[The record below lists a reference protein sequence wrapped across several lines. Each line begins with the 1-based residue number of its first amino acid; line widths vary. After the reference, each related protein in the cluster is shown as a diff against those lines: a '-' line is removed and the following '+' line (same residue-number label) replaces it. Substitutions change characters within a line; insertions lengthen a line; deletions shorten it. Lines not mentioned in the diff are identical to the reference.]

1 MIKNKNDNKLKNN
14 FFLKLKMSIEIPNRI
29 IKSNDKMIINNYV
42 IIERIGV
49 GSYGRIYKV
58 KKNNK
63 VYVLKEI
70 PVNKNVDNEKLES
83 VKNEAE
89 ILSSLNNKYIVKYY
103 ESFHL
108 SQNIYIV
115 MEYCEKGDLCTY
127 MSERQKNKKQSY
139 HFNEDFIWKLFIQIS
154 IGLYYIHSKK
164 ILHRDIKT
172 LNIFLTKDLNGKIGD
187 LGVAKVLE
195 GTNHAITFIGTPYYV
210 SPEMCQN
217 KPYNEKSDIWALGCI
232 LYELITFCHPF
243 TASNQAALFIKIL
256 HGNYTPLPEKTS
268 KDLVNMVKFILQ
280 KNYNKRPSMKD
291 IITSKSFIYHAKRLG
306 LENDLN
312 EVLDIQKNNTINSTT
327 SSINK
332 GINFKSNKIPKKT
345 TNLKIENN
353 KSTKLFL
360 NEDKINRNRLLK
372 RDNGTDRKIDKKN
385 IQKNL
390 QKDLN
395 SIEMTPRKNTR
406 LKTRDKKT
414 KNNLNLNNYYSNNN
428 KLVNINSKSKSKNE
442 LKFSSNSP
450 NNDIYKRNNYLNES
464 DSDLI
469 STSEFMNVLENTKKN
484 HSTRI
489 TLNDLFNFQF
499 GQEENKMDTTS
510 ATTSLLKLDNNAIL
524 SISEMYLIY
533 NSENNNNIK
542 GENYDKNFCELNDLC
557 DEFTEQEKKSKNVNF
572 VKRVPQ
578 LNYIEKIQ
586 QNKKEFKE
594 IRGMKK
600 YELIKNSEI
609 CKSEYEKCL
618 SEIKKY
624 SGIIN
629 LEKLRKSY
637 KNIKN
642 LTDEELNYVF
652 EDMVMKI
659 KQKLPK
665 NKAEKI
671 AEDLYNLIYY
681 ENKYDLIERTIKKNN
696 Q

>member
-1 MIKNKNDNKLKNN
+1 
-14 FFLKLKMSIEIPNRI
+14 MSIEIPNRI

-291 IITSKSFIYHAKRLG
+291 IITSKSFVYHAKRLG

-312 EVLDIQKNNTINSTT
+312 EVLDIQKNNTINSTA

-353 KSTKLFL
+353 KSTKLFI

-385 IQKNL
+385 IHKNL

-484 HSTRI
+484 QVTRI

-510 ATTSLLKLDNNAIL
+510 ATTSLLKSDNNALL

-557 DEFTEQEKKSKNVNF
+557 DEFTEQEKKNKNVNF
-572 VKRVPQ
+572 VKKVPQ

-594 IRGMKK
+594 IGGMKK

-609 CKSEYEKCL
+609 CKNEYEKCL

>member
-1 MIKNKNDNKLKNN
+1 
-14 FFLKLKMSIEIPNRI
+14 MSIEIPNRI

-291 IITSKSFIYHAKRLG
+291 IITSKSFVYHAKRLG

-312 EVLDIQKNNTINSTT
+312 EVLDIQKNNTINSTA

-332 GINFKSNKIPKKT
+332 GINFKSNKIPKK
-345 TNLKIENN
+345 NN
-353 KSTKLFL
+353 KFK
-360 NEDKINRNRLLK
+360 K
-372 RDNGTDRKIDKKN
+372 RK
-385 IQKNL
+385 
-390 QKDLN
+390 
-395 SIEMTPRKNTR
+395 
-406 LKTRDKKT
+406 
-414 KNNLNLNNYYSNNN
+414 
-428 KLVNINSKSKSKNE
+428 
-442 LKFSSNSP
+442 
-450 NNDIYKRNNYLNES
+450 
-464 DSDLI
+464 
-469 STSEFMNVLENTKKN
+469 
-484 HSTRI
+484 
-489 TLNDLFNFQF
+489 
-499 GQEENKMDTTS
+499 
-510 ATTSLLKLDNNAIL
+510 
-524 SISEMYLIY
+524 
-533 NSENNNNIK
+533 
-542 GENYDKNFCELNDLC
+542 
-557 DEFTEQEKKSKNVNF
+557 
-572 VKRVPQ
+572 
-578 LNYIEKIQ
+578 
-586 QNKKEFKE
+586 
-594 IRGMKK
+594 
-600 YELIKNSEI
+600 
-609 CKSEYEKCL
+609 
-618 SEIKKY
+618 
-624 SGIIN
+624 
-629 LEKLRKSY
+629 
-637 KNIKN
+637 
-642 LTDEELNYVF
+642 
-652 EDMVMKI
+652 
-659 KQKLPK
+659 
-665 NKAEKI
+665 
-671 AEDLYNLIYY
+671 
-681 ENKYDLIERTIKKNN
+681 
-696 Q
+696 

>member
-1 MIKNKNDNKLKNN
+1 
-14 FFLKLKMSIEIPNRI
+14 MSIEIPNRI

-594 IRGMKK
+594 IGGMKK

>member
-1 MIKNKNDNKLKNN
+1 
-14 FFLKLKMSIEIPNRI
+14 MSIEIPNRI
-29 IKSNDKMIINNYV
+29 SKSNEKMTINNYT

-63 VYVLKEI
+63 IYVLKEI
-70 PVNKNVDNEKLES
+70 PINKNVDNEKLES

-89 ILSSLNNKYIVKYY
+89 ILSSLNNKYIVKYF
-103 ESFHL
+103 ESFYL

-127 MSERQKNKKQSY
+127 MSERQKKQKQNY
-139 HFNEDFIWKLFIQIS
+139 HFDEDFIWKLFIQIS
-154 IGLYYIHSKK
+154 LGLYYIHSKK

-172 LNIFLTKDLNGKIGD
+172 LNIFLTKDLSGKIGD

-256 HGNYTPLPEKTS
+256 HGNYTPLPENTS

-291 IITSKSFIYHAKRLG
+291 IITSKSFIYHTKRLG

-312 EVLDIQKNNTINSTT
+312 EIFDIQKNNTINSTT

-332 GINFKSNKIPKKT
+332 NINARLNKIPKKT

-353 KSTKLFL
+353 KSTKLFV
-360 NEDKINRNRLLK
+360 NEDKTNRNRLLK
-372 RDNGTDRKIDKKN
+372 RENGTDRKVDKKN
-385 IQKNL
+385 IEKQIK
-390 QKDLN
+390 KDMN
-395 SIEMTPRKNTR
+395 SIEMTPKKSVR
-406 LKTRDKKT
+406 LKTRDKKSHI
-414 KNNLNLNNYYSNNN
+414 NLNIDNYYSSKN
-428 KLVNINSKSKSKNE
+428 KLKNIDSSTKNE
-442 LKFSSNSP
+442 IKISSNSP
-450 NNDIYKRNNYLNES
+450 NNDLYKRNNYLNES

-469 STSEFMNVLENTKKN
+469 STSEFINVLENKKKN
-484 HSTRI
+484 QTEKI
-489 TLNDLFNFQF
+489 TLNDLLNFQF

-533 NSENNNNIK
+533 NSENNSNSKN
-542 GENYDKNFCELNDLC
+542 ENCEKNFFELNDLC
-557 DEFTEQEKKSKNVNF
+557 DELTEQEKNSKNSNF
-572 VKRVPQ
+572 IKQVPH
-578 LNYIEKIQ
+578 LNYIERIHE
-586 QNKKEFKE
+586 NKKEFEK
-594 IRGMKK
+594 IGGMKQ
-600 YELIKNSEI
+600 YELVKNSKI
-609 CKSEYEKCL
+609 CKNEYEKCL
-618 SEIKKY
+618 ANIKKY

-652 EDMVMKI
+652 EDMIMKI
-659 KQKLPK
+659 RQKLPN

-681 ENKYDLIERTIKKNN
+681 ENKFDLIERTIKKNS
-696 Q
+696 

>member
-1 MIKNKNDNKLKNN
+1 
-14 FFLKLKMSIEIPNRI
+14 MSIEIPNRI
-29 IKSNDKMIINNYV
+29 SKSNEKMTINNYT

-63 VYVLKEI
+63 IYVLKEI
-70 PVNKNVDNEKLES
+70 PINKNVDNEKLES

-89 ILSSLNNKYIVKYY
+89 ILSSLNNKYIVKYF
-103 ESFHL
+103 ESFYL

-127 MSERQKNKKQSY
+127 MSERQKKQKQNY
-139 HFNEDFIWKLFIQIS
+139 HFDEDFIWRLFIQIS
-154 IGLYYIHSKK
+154 LGLYYIHSKK

-172 LNIFLTKDLNGKIGD
+172 LNIFLTKDLSGKIGD

-256 HGNYTPLPEKTS
+256 HGNYTPLPENTS

-291 IITSKSFIYHAKRLG
+291 IITSKSFIYHTKRLG

-312 EVLDIQKNNTINSTT
+312 EIFDIQKNNTINSTT

-332 GINFKSNKIPKKT
+332 NINARLNKIPKKT

-353 KSTKLFL
+353 KSTKLFV
-360 NEDKINRNRLLK
+360 NEDKTNRNRLLK
-372 RDNGTDRKIDKKN
+372 RENGTDRKVDKKN
-385 IQKNL
+385 IEKQIK
-390 QKDLN
+390 KDMN
-395 SIEMTPRKNTR
+395 SIEMTPKKSVR
-406 LKTRDKKT
+406 LKTRDKKSHI
-414 KNNLNLNNYYSNNN
+414 NLNIDNYYSSKN
-428 KLVNINSKSKSKNE
+428 KLKNIDSSTKNE
-442 LKFSSNSP
+442 IKISSNSP
-450 NNDIYKRNNYLNES
+450 NNDLYKRNNYLNES

-469 STSEFMNVLENTKKN
+469 STSEFINVLENKKKN
-484 HSTRI
+484 QTEKI
-489 TLNDLFNFQF
+489 TLNDLLNFQF

-533 NSENNNNIK
+533 NSENNSNSKN
-542 GENYDKNFCELNDLC
+542 ENCEKNFFELNDLC
-557 DEFTEQEKKSKNVNF
+557 DELTEQEKNSKNSNF
-572 VKRVPQ
+572 IKQVPH
-578 LNYIEKIQ
+578 LNYIERIHE
-586 QNKKEFKE
+586 NKKEFEK
-594 IRGMKK
+594 IGGMKQ
-600 YELIKNSEI
+600 YELVKNSKI
-609 CKSEYEKCL
+609 CKNEYEKCL
-618 SEIKKY
+618 ANIKKY

-652 EDMVMKI
+652 EDMIMKI
-659 KQKLPK
+659 RQKLPN

-681 ENKYDLIERTIKKNN
+681 ENKFDLIERTIKKNS
-696 Q
+696 

>member
-1 MIKNKNDNKLKNN
+1 MT
-14 FFLKLKMSIEIPNRI
+14 
-29 IKSNDKMIINNYV
+29 INNYT

-63 VYVLKEI
+63 IYVLKEI
-70 PVNKNVDNEKLES
+70 PINKNVDNEKLES

-89 ILSSLNNKYIVKYY
+89 ILSSLNNKYIVKYF
-103 ESFHL
+103 ESFYL

-127 MSERQKNKKQSY
+127 MSERQKKQKQNY
-139 HFNEDFIWKLFIQIS
+139 HFDEDFIWRLFIQIS
-154 IGLYYIHSKK
+154 LGLYYIHSKK

-172 LNIFLTKDLNGKIGD
+172 LNIFLTKDLSGKIGD

-256 HGNYTPLPEKTS
+256 HGNYTPLPENTS

-291 IITSKSFIYHAKRLG
+291 IITSKSFIYHTKRLG

-312 EVLDIQKNNTINSTT
+312 EIFDIQKNNTINSTT

-332 GINFKSNKIPKKT
+332 NINARLNKIPKKT

-353 KSTKLFL
+353 KSTKLFV
-360 NEDKINRNRLLK
+360 NEDKTNRNRLLK
-372 RDNGTDRKIDKKN
+372 RENGTYRIVDKKN
-385 IQKNL
+385 IEKQIK
-390 QKDLN
+390 KDMN
-395 SIEMTPRKNTR
+395 SIEMTPKKSVR
-406 LKTRDKKT
+406 LKTRDKKSHI
-414 KNNLNLNNYYSNNN
+414 NLNIDNYYSSKN
-428 KLVNINSKSKSKNE
+428 KLKNIDSSTKNE
-442 LKFSSNSP
+442 IKISSNSP
-450 NNDIYKRNNYLNES
+450 NNDLYKRNNYLNES

-469 STSEFMNVLENTKKN
+469 STSEFINVLENKKKN
-484 HSTRI
+484 QTEKI
-489 TLNDLFNFQF
+489 TLKDLLNFQF

-533 NSENNNNIK
+533 NSENNSNSKN
-542 GENYDKNFCELNDLC
+542 ENCEKNFFELNDLC
-557 DEFTEQEKKSKNVNF
+557 DELTEQEKNSKNSNF
-572 VKRVPQ
+572 IKQVPH
-578 LNYIEKIQ
+578 LNYIERIHE
-586 QNKKEFKE
+586 NKKEFEK
-594 IRGMKK
+594 IGGMKQ
-600 YELIKNSEI
+600 YELVKNSKI
-609 CKSEYEKCL
+609 CKNEYEKCL
-618 SEIKKY
+618 ANIKKY

-652 EDMVMKI
+652 EDMIMKI
-659 KQKLPK
+659 RQKLPN

-681 ENKYDLIERTIKKNN
+681 ENKFDLIERTIKKNS
-696 Q
+696 

>member
-1 MIKNKNDNKLKNN
+1 
-14 FFLKLKMSIEIPNRI
+14 MSIEIPNRI

-291 IITSKSFIYHAKRLG
+291 IITSKSFVYHAKRLG

-312 EVLDIQKNNTINSTT
+312 EVLDIQKNNTINSTA

-353 KSTKLFL
+353 KSTKLFI

-385 IQKNL
+385 IHKNL

-484 HSTRI
+484 QVTRI

-510 ATTSLLKLDNNAIL
+510 ATTSLLKSDNNALL

-533 NSENNNNIK
+533 NS
-542 GENYDKNFCELNDLC
+542 FC
-557 DEFTEQEKKSKNVNF
+557 
-572 VKRVPQ
+572 
-578 LNYIEKIQ
+578 
-586 QNKKEFKE
+586 
-594 IRGMKK
+594 
-600 YELIKNSEI
+600 
-609 CKSEYEKCL
+609 
-618 SEIKKY
+618 
-624 SGIIN
+624 
-629 LEKLRKSY
+629 
-637 KNIKN
+637 
-642 LTDEELNYVF
+642 
-652 EDMVMKI
+652 
-659 KQKLPK
+659 
-665 NKAEKI
+665 A
-671 AEDLYNLIYY
+671 
-681 ENKYDLIERTIKKNN
+681 
-696 Q
+696 

>member
-1 MIKNKNDNKLKNN
+1 
-14 FFLKLKMSIEIPNRI
+14 MSIEIPNRI
-29 IKSNDKMIINNYV
+29 NKSNEKMIINNYT

-63 VYVLKEI
+63 IYVLKEI
-70 PVNKNVDNEKLES
+70 PINKNVDNEKLES

-103 ESFHL
+103 ESFYL

-127 MSERQKNKKQSY
+127 MSERQKNKKQNY
-139 HFNEDFIWKLFIQIS
+139 QFDEDFIWKLFIQIS

-172 LNIFLTKDLNGKIGD
+172 LNIFLTKDLSGKIGD

-256 HGNYTPLPEKTS
+256 HGNYTPLPDNTS
-268 KDLVNMVKFILQ
+268 KDLINMVKFILQ

-291 IITSKSFIYHAKRLG
+291 IITSKSFIYHTKRLS

-312 EVLDIQKNNTINSTT
+312 DILEIQKNNTITSTA

-332 GINFKSNKIPKKT
+332 NINSRLNKIPKKT
-345 TNLKIENN
+345 VNLKIENN
-353 KSTKLFL
+353 KSTKLFV
-360 NEDKINRNRLLK
+360 NEDKTNRNRLLK
-372 RDNGTDRKIDKKN
+372 RENGTDRKVDKKKVEKH
-385 IQKNL
+385 IK
-390 QKDLN
+390 KDLN
-395 SIEMTPRKNTR
+395 SIEITPKKNIR

-414 KNNLNLNNYYSNNN
+414 HNNFNLDSYYSSKN
-428 KLVNINSKSKSKNE
+428 KLKNLDSSSKNE
-442 LKFSSNSP
+442 FKKSSNSP

-469 STSEFMNVLENTKKN
+469 STSEFISVLENKKKN
-484 HSTRI
+484 QTEKI

-533 NSENNNNIK
+533 NSENNNNNNNIIK
-542 GENYDKNFCELNDLC
+542 NENCERNFCELNDLC
-557 DEFTEQEKKSKNVNF
+557 DELTEQEKNNKNSNF
-572 VKRVPQ
+572 IRKIPH
-578 LNYIEKIQ
+578 LNYIEKIHK
-586 QNKKEFKE
+586 NKKEFEK
-594 IRGMKK
+594 IVDMKK
-600 YELIKNSEI
+600 YELINNSKI
-609 CKSEYEKCL
+609 CKKEYEKCL
-618 SEIKKY
+618 AEIKKY

-642 LTDEELNYVF
+642 LTDEELNDVF
-652 EDMVMKI
+652 EDMIMKI
-659 KQKLPK
+659 KQKLPN

-681 ENKYDLIERTIKKNN
+681 ENKYDLIERTIKKNS
-696 Q
+696 

>member
-1 MIKNKNDNKLKNN
+1 
-14 FFLKLKMSIEIPNRI
+14 MSIEIPNRI
-29 IKSNDKMIINNYV
+29 NKSNEKMIINNYT

-63 VYVLKEI
+63 IYVLKEI
-70 PVNKNVDNEKLES
+70 PINKNVDNEKLES

-103 ESFHL
+103 ESFYL

-127 MSERQKNKKQSY
+127 MSERQKNKKQNY
-139 HFNEDFIWKLFIQIS
+139 HFDEDFIWKLFIQIS
-154 IGLYYIHSKK
+154 LGLYYIHSKK

-172 LNIFLTKDLNGKIGD
+172 LNIFLTKDLSGKIGD

-256 HGNYTPLPEKTS
+256 HGNYTPLPDNTS

-291 IITSKSFIYHAKRLG
+291 IITSKSFIYHTKRLG

-312 EVLDIQKNNTINSTT
+312 DILEIQKNNTITSTA

-332 GINFKSNKIPKKT
+332 NINSRLNKIPKKT
-345 TNLKIENN
+345 VNLKIENN
-353 KSTKLFL
+353 KSTKLFV
-360 NEDKINRNRLLK
+360 NEDKTNRNRLLK
-372 RDNGTDRKIDKKN
+372 RENGTDRKVDKKKVEKN
-385 IQKNL
+385 IK
-390 QKDLN
+390 KDLN
-395 SIEMTPRKNTR
+395 SIGMTPKKNIR
-406 LKTRDKKT
+406 LKTKDKKT
-414 KNNLNLNNYYSNNN
+414 NNNFNLDSYYSSKN
-428 KLVNINSKSKSKNE
+428 KLKNIDSSSKNE
-442 LKFSSNSP
+442 FKKSSNSP

-469 STSEFMNVLENTKKN
+469 STSEFISVLETKKKN
-484 HSTRI
+484 QTEKI

-533 NSENNNNIK
+533 NSENNNNNIK
-542 GENYDKNFCELNDLC
+542 NENCERNFCELNDLC
-557 DEFTEQEKKSKNVNF
+557 DELTEQEKNSKDSNF
-572 VKRVPQ
+572 IRRIPQ
-578 LNYIEKIQ
+578 LNYIEKIH
-586 QNKKEFKE
+586 QNKKEFEK
-594 IRGMKK
+594 IGDMKK
-600 YELIKNSEI
+600 YELINNSKI
-609 CKSEYEKCL
+609 CKKEYEKCL
-618 SEIKKY
+618 AEIKKY

-637 KNIKN
+637 KNIKY
-642 LTDEELNYVF
+642 LTDEELNDVF
-652 EDMVMKI
+652 EDMIMKI
-659 KQKLPK
+659 KQKLPN

-681 ENKYDLIERTIKKNN
+681 ENKYDLIERTIKKNS
-696 Q
+696 

>member
-1 MIKNKNDNKLKNN
+1 
-14 FFLKLKMSIEIPNRI
+14 MSIEIPSRI
-29 IKSNDKMIINNYV
+29 SKSNEKMTINNYT

-63 VYVLKEI
+63 IYVLKEI
-70 PVNKNVDNEKLES
+70 PINKNVDNEKLES

-89 ILSSLNNKYIVKYY
+89 ILSSLNNKYIVKYF
-103 ESFHL
+103 ESFYL

-127 MSERQKNKKQSY
+127 MSERQKKQKQNY
-139 HFNEDFIWKLFIQIS
+139 HFDEDFIWRLFIQIS
-154 IGLYYIHSKK
+154 LGLYYIHSKK

-172 LNIFLTKDLNGKIGD
+172 LNIFLTKDLSGKIGD

-256 HGNYTPLPEKTS
+256 HGNYTPLPENTS

-291 IITSKSFIYHAKRLG
+291 IITSKSFIYHTKRLG

-312 EVLDIQKNNTINSTT
+312 EIFDIQKNNTITSTT

-332 GINFKSNKIPKKT
+332 NINARLNKIPKKT

-353 KSTKLFL
+353 KSTKLFV
-360 NEDKINRNRLLK
+360 NEDKTNRNRLLK
-372 RDNGTDRKIDKKN
+372 RENGTDRKVDKKN
-385 IQKNL
+385 IEKQIK
-390 QKDLN
+390 KDMN
-395 SIEMTPRKNTR
+395 SIEITPKKNVR
-406 LKTRDKKT
+406 LKTRDKKS
-414 KNNLNLNNYYSNNN
+414 NINLNIDNYYSSKN
-428 KLVNINSKSKSKNE
+428 KLKNIDSSTKNE
-442 LKFSSNSP
+442 IKISSNSP
-450 NNDIYKRNNYLNES
+450 NNDLYKRNNYLNES

-469 STSEFMNVLENTKKN
+469 STSEFISVLENKKKN
-484 HSTRI
+484 LTEKI

-533 NSENNNNIK
+533 NSENNSNNK
-542 GENYDKNFCELNDLC
+542 NENAEKNFFELNDLC
-557 DEFTEQEKKSKNVNF
+557 DELTEQEKNSKNSNF
-572 VKRVPQ
+572 IKPVPH
-578 LNYIEKIQ
+578 LNYIERIH
-586 QNKKEFKE
+586 QNKKEFEK
-594 IRGMKK
+594 IGGMKQ
-600 YELIKNSEI
+600 YELIKNSKL
-609 CKSEYEKCL
+609 CKNEYEKCL
-618 SEIKKY
+618 ANIKKY

-652 EDMVMKI
+652 EDMIMKI
-659 KQKLPK
+659 RQKLPN

-681 ENKYDLIERTIKKNN
+681 ENKFDLIERTIKKYS
-696 Q
+696 